1 MRNNL
6 LATQR
11 EKELQD
17 GKTLMSNTDTH
28 TRMAFVIADFRTVS
42 GFNRR
47 FAAATELHPC
57 ASDAL
62 ALFALNSRK

>member
-1 MRNNL
+1 
-6 LATQR
+6 
-11 EKELQD
+11 
-17 GKTLMSNTDTH
+17 MSNTDTRA
-28 TRMAFVIADFRTVS
+28 RMAFVIADFRTVS

-62 ALFALNSRK
+62 AL